1 MALRPEHVGR
11 RAQHPGDRSPRH
23 VLRPHPPTGSLFD
36 VGHRED
42 DDLRPDIRRAG
53 AIAAGAA
60 LAGRSRFG
68 GAASRWRSGG
78 LVCDVRYQVP
88 GNHLLPC
95 ALRCRGGSNADS
107 RKWPSAVAGRSAAR
121 REISM
126 TRPLVVSGAVI
137 DGFTIGECVHRGGM
151 ATLWSVTRPDIA
163 MPLLMKIPRLSEG
176 EDPAA
181 IVSFEMEQMILPRL
195 SGPHVPACFG
205 TGDFAHQP
213 YVVIERIPG
222 KTLYSRLGDLPL
234 SYEETRVIVG
244 KIAVALADLHRQ
256 HVIHHDIKPSSIMFR
271 PSGEA
276 VLIDF
281 GLSHHNQLPDL
292 LQEEFRLPYGTAPY
306 MAPERLLG
314 VREDPRSDLFSLGV
328 MLYFFTTGVRP
339 FGESET
345 IRGMRRRLWRDPVP
359 PRKLRPDYPPWLQ
372 EVVLRCLEIEPVWRQ
387 PTASQLAFELGNPD
401 QIKLTARSERLKRD
415 PMSTVLRRRF
425 NRGLTQPK
433 AKSDLAAQLDS
444 GPIVAI
450 ALDIAEGAGEL
461 NEALRVTAELIM
473 ATLPSARLA
482 CLNVLKLGRVTL
494 DKTLDEQG
502 NNKHVDRLVGLRH
515 WAAPLKLDESRL
527 TVHVLE
533 AIDPAAAILEF
544 AEANHVDHI
553 VIGARQNSLVRTLLG
568 SVSAKVAA
576 EAACTVT
583 VVRPPRLASLHE
595 QVSANEKPDEVKV

>member
-1 MALRPEHVGR
+1 
-11 RAQHPGDRSPRH
+11 
-23 VLRPHPPTGSLFD
+23 
-36 VGHRED
+36 
-42 DDLRPDIRRAG
+42 
-53 AIAAGAA
+53 
-60 LAGRSRFG
+60 
-68 GAASRWRSGG
+68 
-78 LVCDVRYQVP
+78 
-88 GNHLLPC
+88 
-95 ALRCRGGSNADS
+95 
-107 RKWPSAVAGRSAAR
+107 
-121 REISM
+121 M
-126 TRPLVVSGAVI
+126 TRPSVVSGAVI

-163 MPLLMKIPRLSEG
+163 MPLLMKIPRASEG

-256 HVIHHDIKPSSIMFR
+256 NVIHHDIKPSSIMFR

-314 VREDPRSDLFSLGV
+314 VRDDPRSDLFSLGV

-461 NEALRVTAELIM
+461 NEALRVTAERIL

-482 CLNVLKLGRVTL
+482 CLNVLKLGRVTI
-494 DKTLDEQG
+494 DRTLDEQG
-502 NNKHVDRLVGLRH
+502 NNKHIDRLVALRH
-515 WAAPLKLDESRL
+515 WAQPLKLDENRL
-527 TVHVLE
+527 SVHVLE
-533 AIDPAAAILEF
+533 AVDPAAAILEF
-544 AEANHVDHI
+544 AEVNHVDHI
-553 VIGARQNSLVRTLLG
+553 VIGARQNSMLRALLG